1 MFHSL
6 PDVLKIFQI
15 QFDRSLVNIAFSAD
29 SLPFEPTYQ
38 FLISTLESR
47 GKSSLFATQLCS
59 QNEALFDHNW
69 QLLKKDWSGLKVES
83 KAYCELSF
91 KSRTTKMSRNLTFG
105 FDVEIID
112 EFFAVFLFL
121 KKANFFIAKYQI
133 ITNLKKKF
141 YFWVRKIAR
150 EESIVSPHAS
160 RHKLPKVVSVRVL
173 R

>member
-69 QLLKKDWSGLKVES
+69 QLLKEDWSGLKLNQRLMSTVHQIKDKENVT
-83 KAYCELSF
+83 ELNF
-91 KSRTTKMSRNLTFG
+91 RNWCWNNWRIFCR
-105 FDVEIID
+105 
-112 EFFAVFLFL
+112 FFIFEKGQFLYRKVSNHHKFEKKVLFL
-121 KKANFFIAKYQI
+121 SAKNCERRKHSIAACLAAQ
-133 ITNLKKKF
+133 TAEGGF
-141 YFWVRKIAR
+141 
-150 EESIVSPHAS
+150 SAS
-160 RHKLPKVVSVRVL
+160 T
-173 R
+173 